1 MLLLSR
7 FSRVRLCATP
17 WTAAHQAP
25 PSLGFSRQEYG
36 SVVPLPSP
44 TNVKKSV
51 YYILRFLVFFFSF
64 PQMMLLDK
72 SGYFCSDIA
81 QHLYM
86 VHVEIMIK
94 D

>member
-1 MLLLSR
+1 M
-7 FSRVRLCATP
+7 
-17 WTAAHQAP
+17 
-25 PSLGFSRQEYG
+25 
-36 SVVPLPSP
+36 
-44 TNVKKSV
+44 KKSV
-51 YYILRFLVFFFSF
+51 YCIPRFLVCVCFFFF

>member
-1 MLLLSR
+1 MDGGPPGSPVPGILQAR
-7 FSRVRLCATP
+7 IRERGATAFSYQREKVRVLHTEVF
-17 WTAAHQAP
+17 
-25 PSLGFSRQEYG
+25 G
-36 SVVPLPSP
+36 
-44 TNVKKSV
+44 
-51 YYILRFLVFFFSF
+51 VFFFSF